1 MNDGQM
7 LSSAL
12 KALWSL
18 CVNELNAGIATAE
31 KAFKEI
37 IKILEKYPK
46 EEKIVEESMSAIWA
60 LCLED
65 DNEDLVIDAGIG
77 LVIDALNTHP
87 KNPKILRAALMALTA
102 IASCGEIAAMRIIC
116 PAKNQSGIEIIV
128 KAMETN
134 ITNKDCCEEFCLF
147 LDEMLE
153 EPDIKAELKKVK
165 KVSILLKQ
173 ISTKH
178 KTLNKKVSEI
188 ENKLR

>member
-1 MNDGQM
+1 MVSNPPQNFLIVLKMFLDGQM
-7 LSSAL
+7 LASAL

-77 LVIDALNTHP
+77 LVIDALNAHP
-87 KNPKILRAALMALTA
+87 KNPK
-102 IASCGEIAAMRIIC
+102 S
-116 PAKNQSGIEIIV
+116 KNSIR
-128 KAMETN
+128 
-134 ITNKDCCEEFCLF
+134 FCLRVLF
-147 LDEMLE
+147 
-153 EPDIKAELKKVK
+153 I
-165 KVSILLKQ
+165 SIQ
-173 ISTKH
+173 YYAQH
-178 KTLNKKVSEI
+178 
-188 ENKLR
+188 

>member
-1 MNDGQM
+1 M
-7 LSSAL
+7 LASAL

-46 EEKIVEESMSAIWA
+46 NEKIVEESMSAIWA

-87 KNPKILRAALMALTA
+87 KNPK
-102 IASCGEIAAMRIIC
+102 S
-116 PAKNQSGIEIIV
+116 
-128 KAMETN
+128 
-134 ITNKDCCEEFCLF
+134 
-147 LDEMLE
+147 
-153 EPDIKAELKKVK
+153 KKK
-165 KVSILLKQ
+165 SILPEGLIYFFQ
-173 ISTKH
+173 YYAQH
-178 KTLNKKVSEI
+178 
-188 ENKLR
+188 